1 MEYFEFIETP
11 VFSRQR
17 ETLLDDDSF
26 RELQTHLLKY
36 HVDGDTISKTGGYK
50 KIRWNRP
57 GMGKQG
63 GVRVIYYVITRSGK
77 LYLLIVYPKNA
88 KDDLTEAEKAILKA
102 LTDKLN

>member
-36 HVDGDTISKTGGYK
+36 HADGDTISKTVGRK
-50 KIRWNRP
+50 KNPMEPSRHGETRWC
-57 GMGKQG
+57 K
-63 GVRVIYYVITRSGK
+63 S
-77 LYLLIVYPKNA
+77 YLLRHHPQRQ
-88 KDDLTEAEKAILKA
+88 A
-102 LTDKLN
+102 LPVDCLS